1 MAPLPDATPPDMSR
15 IYKEFASKTA
25 MANGSGAI
33 TPDLIDNF
41 LNSLFLDVN
50 AEDELRRLIL
60 IGAASNAKSFSGP
73 MPGTVDV
80 INFNATS
87 SGVAV
92 GVTESGFYQN
102 PGEVWKIF
110 GPSLSVGGGSGSI
123 QHELR
128 LINDGSTLEILDFST
143 SGGSLRPTTEEGFIG
158 GEIYVSYPAYL
169 VYEATGTFTS
179 SGLAL
184 GVCRMR

>member
-1 MAPLPDATPPDMSR
+1 MTKKSK
-15 IYKEFASKTA
+15 IYEQFNTKTRLS
-25 MANGSGAI
+25 MDNGTFNQI
-33 TPDLIDNF
+33 TEPINIQQS
-41 LNSLFLDVN
+41 N
-50 AEDELRRLIL
+50 EEELMRTLL
-60 IGAASNAKSFSGP
+60 IGLATNQLSSSGP

-80 INFNATS
+80 INFLSSS
-87 SGVAV
+87 SGSAV
-92 GVTESGFYQN
+92 GATESGFYKE
-102 PGEVWKIF
+102 PGSVWKIF

-143 SGGSLRPTTEEGFIG
+143 TGGSLRPTTEDGFIG

-179 SGLAL
+179 SGLSL
-184 GVCRMR
+184 GIVRVR